1 MKSEKAKIY
10 IMEHAEKDE
19 DTCQYYIHESE
30 AFEAVDI
37 AEREI
42 KQSAIEAYKYACTW
56 RQKDKC
62 SLVTNG
68 NTFVKCKVGLYPDCK
83 KFIKS
88 MEKQPKK

>member
-10 IMEHAEKDE
+10 IMEHAEKDG

-42 KQSAIEAYKYACTW
+42 KQSAIEAYKCACIW
-56 RQKDKC
+56 RKKDKC
-62 SLVTNG
+62 SLVGKTG
-68 NTFVKCKVGLYPDCK
+68 SYCPL
-83 KFIKS
+83 KS
-88 MEKQPKK
+88 KLKNPPSAN